1 MNPTDASRPFRR
13 RDPWPAGEGDR
24 SVALVHDWLTGMRG
38 GEKCLEVLCD
48 LFPGAHIFTLV
59 YKMGSVSPAIAA
71 HTVTTSFLQRIP
83 LAATHY
89 RYLLPLFPLA
99 VEGLD
104 LEGYRLV
111 ISTSHC
117 AAKGVVPP
125 PEACH
130 VCYCLTPMRY
140 VWDLFSAYFRRG
152 PYRKIPAPV
161 ARIVTHYLRSWDVS
175 SSTRVDHFL
184 AVSKF
189 VASRIRRYYARDASV
204 LYPPVDCSRFA
215 VSASSPKNYYLL
227 VSAAAPYKRVDLA
240 LEAFAKLDRPLR
252 VVGTISREDLARLR
266 SFRRA
271 SISYAGWVSGDELAG
286 LYADCKALVFP
297 GEEDFGMAM
306 VEAQA
311 SGRPVIAFGKG
322 GALEAVRGIQVTR
335 LGAIR
340 PGRRRV
346 PYTGVFFSEQTADS
360 LARAVEAFES
370 IEAHFDPEVIR
381 SWAQRFDR
389 PVFERG
395 FLRCLQKVLAGR
407 RSTSNAGDPLSARHV
422 APPR

>member
-1 MNPTDASRPFRR
+1 M
-13 RDPWPAGEGDR
+13 
-24 SVALVHDWLTGMRG
+24 ALIHDWLTGMRG

-48 LFPGAHIFTLV
+48 LFPRADIFTLV
-59 YKMGSVSPAIAA
+59 YRRGSVSPAIAA
-71 HTVTTSFLQRIP
+71 HTITTSFLQGIP

-99 VEGLD
+99 VEDLD
-104 LEGYRLV
+104 LEGYTIV

-117 AAKGVVPP
+117 AAKGVVPS

-130 VCYCLTPMRY
+130 LCYCLTPMRY
-140 VWDLFSAYFRRG
+140 VWDLFAAYFRRG
-152 PYRKIPAPV
+152 PYRRIPAPV
-161 ARIVTHYLRSWDVS
+161 ARIVSHYLRSWDVS

-184 AVSKF
+184 AVSRF
-189 VASRIRRYYARDASV
+189 VASRIRRYYARDAFV

-215 VSASSPKNYYLL
+215 VSASGPKNYYLL

-240 LEAFAKLDRPLR
+240 LEAFARLDRPLR

-266 SFRRA
+266 SYRRA

-286 LYADCKALVFP
+286 LYADCRALVFP

-311 SGRPVIAFGKG
+311 AGRPVIAFGRG
-322 GALEAVRGIQVTR
+322 GALEAVRGIQVER
-335 LGAIR
+335 LGKIR
-340 PGRRRV
+340 SGRGGL
-346 PYTGVFFSEQTADS
+346 PYTGIFFSEQSADS
-360 LARAVEAFES
+360 LASAVEAFES
-370 IEAHFDPEVIR
+370 VEARFDPEAIR

-389 PVFERG
+389 PVFEKE
-395 FLRCLQKVLAGR
+395 FLRFLQKVLAGR
-407 RSTSNAGDPLSARHV
+407 RSRSNAGPPASVRG
-422 APPR
+422 APPPW